1 MAKPWMPIYWGD
13 YLRDTQDLTT
23 LQHGMYLLLIAHYW
37 QHDGLPDD
45 EAKLAR
51 ISKTSLYQW
60 RSNCLAIASMFLP
73 GWKHKRIEAELEKHR
88 TISEKRAFAGR
99 KGGESNGQKNNVQR
113 MVGKAIAK
121 QRDDIPHKYITS
133 TEIGTARE
141 EEAERRRQE
150 AIDRMRQRQSV
161 RQVLR

>member
-51 ISKTSLYQW
+51 ISKTSLHQW
-60 RSNCLAIASMFLP
+60 KSNCLAIASLFLD

-88 TISEKRAFAGR
+88 TISEKRALAGF
-99 KGGESNGQKNNVQR
+99 KGGTSSRGKNNVTR
-113 MVGKAIAK
+113 MISQAIAK
-121 QRDDIPHKYITS
+121 QRGDIPHKYITS
-133 TEIGTARE
+133 TESGTARE
-141 EEAERRRQE
+141 EEADRRKQV
-150 AIDRMRQRQSV
+150 AIDRMLQHAKQGRR
-161 RQVLR
+161 